1 MIIFG
6 LFGKTGSGK
15 TEILEKLK
23 KDHPVINI
31 EKIAGTRGSVL
42 GDLYHG
48 NMSNQEE
55 FNNKINEKIEK
66 SKEIGYLIV
75 EYEGRRIGG
84 IKKLNIP
91 TLLAELKNYNY
102 KILIDCPYEHQINR
116 LVSWYKPKNKG
127 EKNLLLERLEILKES
142 FKNKYMVEKIEIIIK
157 MVQEEEYYKAAKFIE
172 RDIYRNH
179 YNRNLKKIKPD
190 LIVNNVDTDKSV
202 KLINDFIMEKL
213 KKVNISGR

>member
-31 EKIAGTRGSVL
+31 EKIARTRGSVL
-42 GDLYHG
+42 GDLYHRK
-48 NMSNQEE
+48 MSNQEE
-55 FNNKINEKIEK
+55 FNIKINEKIEE
-66 SKEIGYLIV
+66 SKDIGYLIV

-91 TLLAELKNYNY
+91 PLLAELKNYNY

-116 LVSWYKPKNKG
+116 LVSWYKPENKE
-127 EKNLLLERLEILKES
+127 EKNLLLERLELLKNS
-142 FKNKYMVEKIEIIIK
+142 FKNKNMVEKIEKIIK
-157 MVQEEEYYKAAKFIE
+157 MVQEEEYYKAAKLIE
-172 RDIYRNH
+172 EGVYRNH
-179 YNRNLKKIKPD
+179 YNRSLKKIKPD
-190 LIVNNVDTDKSV
+190 LIINNVDTDESV

-213 KKVNISGR
+213 KKVNVSER